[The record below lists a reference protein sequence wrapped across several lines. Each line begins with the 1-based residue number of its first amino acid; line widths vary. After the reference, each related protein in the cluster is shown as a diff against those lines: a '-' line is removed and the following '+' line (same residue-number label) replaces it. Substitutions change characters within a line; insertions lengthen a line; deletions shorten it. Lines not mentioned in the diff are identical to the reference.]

1 MEKSI
6 ENGYDEINVFVRR
19 TRQIKEFEPLVVGA
33 TVKRMVKSEDK
44 NREINNLL
52 IDIEEEVNFFLG
64 IEEKWNYYYGDCF
77 LL

>member
-64 IEEKWNYYYGDCF
+64 IEEK
-77 LL
+77 